1 MLTNDNSDK
10 ADDAPDS
17 GNAGKYPDQE
27 KHASDRTRCTRNA
40 GNQTSAPWNDRTGA
54 YIKTAR
60 TLAADHTP
68 PGQEPAVGGI
78 FQGRIKSMS
87 NI

>member
-1 MLTNDNSDK
+1 MELQAMTTQTRPTMPLTVGM
-10 ADDAPDS
+10 P
-17 GNAGKYPDQE
+17 
-27 KHASDRTRCTRNA
+27 ASIRRTRNS
-40 GNQTSAPWNDRTGA
+40 GNQTSAPRNDRTGA
-54 YIKTAR
+54 YLQTAR